1 MTPEQKITWSI
12 VAVVTVGV
20 AALLVAPK
28 VEQRLAPEP
37 VGAWVAIEP
46 AGAGAAEVG
55 RVEIAA
61 GTDFRLHAVVEARGR
76 DGAAVYYTEA
86 PALAIDGRRVPAG
99 AVRRWDRPGEVKVLW
114 FTVEGASPYLAFDA
128 GEDLDRF
135 RFEPFFRPEWGFGW
149 SVPGVLEPAH
159 DDRLAPESR
168 LPRLPFGT
176 QRYQVRVE
184 IYARGR
190 QTVPETRLA
199 SPIATASDE
208 AVDGTATV
216 VAALPGAAG
225 PASAAFGLTQIELP
239 PDAGEAA
246 RQRLVRWTGEQIAF
260 GRVPLIGAVIQA
272 AGRSAGALG
281 WRQVPLD
288 GGVAWGQGGAA
299 PGDLVRV
306 GDRVVVLYS
315 DQGER
320 GALDRDDLCFDY
332 VRGAAVR
339 PLSEVFAPPSG
350 GGVGEVEWAPLAAP
364 GAPGP

>member
-1 MTPEQKITWSI
+1 LTPEQKITWSI

-20 AALLVAPK
+20 AVLLVVPK

-46 AGAGAAEVG
+46 AGAGVAEIG
-55 RVEIAA
+55 RVELAA

-86 PALAIDGRRVPAG
+86 PALAIDGRRLDAG
-99 AVRRWDRPGEVKVLW
+99 SVRRWDRPGEIKVLW
-114 FTVEGASPYLAFDA
+114 FTVEGASPYLALDA
-128 GEDLDRF
+128 GEELDRF

-168 LPRLPFGT
+168 LPRLPCGSP
-176 QRYQVRVE
+176 RYQVRVE
-184 IYARGR
+184 TYARER
-190 QTVPETRLA
+190 VPVPATRLA
-199 SPIATASDE
+199 SPIAAGPDQ
-208 AVDGTATV
+208 AADGGAATV

-225 PASAAFGLTQIELP
+225 PSSAAFGLTQIELP

-246 RQRLVRWTGEQIAF
+246 RQRLVRWTAEQVAF
-260 GRVPLIGAVIQA
+260 GRVTLLGAVIEA
-272 AGRSAGALG
+272 AGLSPGALG

-288 GGVAWGQGGAA
+288 GGIAWGEGGAA

-306 GDRVVVLYS
+306 GDRVVVLYL
-315 DQGER
+315 DQGEQ

-339 PLSEVFAPPSG
+339 PLSAVFAPPSG
-350 GGVGEVEWAPLAAP
+350 GGVGEVEWAPLAASRSQ
-364 GAPGP
+364 